1 MVKWIGYP
9 DTQNTWE
16 PQENLKNSS
25 DLIADFENWKNKSKK
40 TQKSFIGRP

>member
-9 DTQNTWE
+9 ETQNTWE

-25 DLIADFENWKNKSKK
+25 KFIADYEAEKNKAKK
-40 TQKSFIGRP
+40 TQKPIIGRP